1 MLRNMKSKASCL
13 SEIDMGT
20 IWIFP
25 TGESGI
31 FLSDKMA
38 TQLKKNNCQNNG
50 KRSQT
55 VKIRTHRK
63 SRHS

>member
-1 MLRNMKSKASCL
+1 M
-13 SEIDMGT
+13 DT

>member
-1 MLRNMKSKASCL
+1 MKSKVSCL
-13 SEIDMGT
+13 SEIGMDT
-20 IWIFP
+20 TWIFP

-31 FLSDKMA
+31 FFSDKMA
-38 TQLKKNNCQNNG
+38 TQLKKNNFQNNG
-50 KRSQT
+50 KDCPT